1 MVLAALSAMLAIS
14 NLTSRPMSGGLV
26 GNAALRGPL
35 NSTHSMAVVSQ
46 THQGA
51 EAPCQCE
58 ASNSA
63 WVPSARTVPKCIWI
77 DLGAA
82 DGNSFQSFLSN
93 QYGPVANCPNGEWE
107 AFLVEANPRFEP
119 QLQQQVAR
127 FAGAVKS
134 FSSTAAYD
142 CEGTT
147 TFYLDTTSHA
157 YNYWGSS
164 LSSKAGDVQ
173 RSGYEHVDVKLIN
186 INRLIYENTIPGDW
200 VMLKMDIEGAE
211 WDVIPCLAQAQAA
224 SLVDRLYMEV
234 HGADL
239 SLAGTT
245 PAQFEA
251 AKAALKQ
258 KGVDIPDNYFS
269 NTL

>member
-14 NLTSRPMSGGLV
+14 NLTSSHMSGGPV
-26 GNAALRGPL
+26 GNTALRGPI
-35 NSTHSMAVVSQ
+35 NSTHSMAAVKKTSG
-46 THQGA
+46 QGGP
-51 EAPCQCE
+51 PCQCE
-58 ASNSA
+58 PSNPA
-63 WVPSARTVPKCIWI
+63 WVASTRTVPKCIWI

-82 DGNSFQSFLSN
+82 DGNSFQAFLSN
-93 QYGPVANCPNGEWE
+93 QYGAVANCPSGQWE
-107 AFLVEANPRFEP
+107 AYLVEANPRFQA
-119 QLQQQVAR
+119 QLQQQVSR
-127 FAGAVKS
+127 FQGAVKS

-157 YNYWGSS
+157 NNYWGSS
-164 LSSKAGDVQ
+164 MSEKAGDVQ
-173 RSGYEHVDVKLIN
+173 RSGYQHVTVQLMN

-211 WDVIPCLAQAQAA
+211 WDVVPCLAQSPAA
-224 SLVDRLYMEV
+224 SMIDRFYVEV

-239 SLAGTT
+239 SLTGTT

-258 KGVDIPDNYFS
+258 KGVDIPDYFT